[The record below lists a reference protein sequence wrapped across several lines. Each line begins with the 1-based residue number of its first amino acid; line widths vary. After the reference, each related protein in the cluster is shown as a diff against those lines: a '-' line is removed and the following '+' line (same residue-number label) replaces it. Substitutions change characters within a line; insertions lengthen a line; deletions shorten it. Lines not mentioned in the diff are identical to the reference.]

1 LLLFCLNIDS
11 LQQSVKGP
19 AAAAFVPGL
28 NGNCIVHPFVLGTK

>member
-1 LLLFCLNIDS
+1 MKIDS

-28 NGNCIVHPFVLGTK
+28 IGSCIVHPFVLGTNLEKN